1 MKNNLGI
8 HKMSFDRMKE
18 YVEALFNVFNIVNN
32 KSDQKGDKK
41 SKYIALV
48 IYNYMVKTAKD
59 NNVDLRE
66 LNVNKK
72 VDLSIIFD
80 YINHNQIQLYDF
92 NNIEMES
99 VDITKREDIECFVLT
114 HVYYITQGK

>member
-1 MKNNLGI
+1 MEFEKI
-8 HKMSFDRMKE
+8 KE
-18 YVEALFNVFNIVNN
+18 YVQALFSIFYILNN
-32 KSDQKGDKK
+32 NSDKTGDRK

-66 LNVNKK
+66 IVAQPN

-80 YINHNQIQLYDF
+80 YICFYKIQLYDF
-92 NNIEMES
+92 SKIELDS
-99 VDITKREDIECFVLT
+99 VDITKREDIERFVLT
-114 HVYYITQGK
+114 HVYYITQNKNK

>member
-1 MKNNLGI
+1 
-8 HKMSFDRMKE
+8 MSFDQMKE

-59 NNVDLRE
+59 NNIDLRE

-92 NNIEMES
+92 NNIEMDN
-99 VDITKREDIECFVLT
+99 VDITKREDIERFVLT

>member
-32 KSDQKGDKK
+32 KSDEKGDKK

-80 YINHNQIQLYDF
+80 YINHSQIQLYDF
-92 NNIEMES
+92 NNIDLDS
-99 VDITKREDIECFVLT
+99 VDITKREDIERFVLT

>member
-8 HKMSFDRMKE
+8 HKMSFDQMKE

-59 NNVDLRE
+59 NNIDLRE

-92 NNIEMES
+92 NNIEMDN
-99 VDITKREDIECFVLT
+99 VDITKREDIERFVLT